1 VGLEVGQGLQ
11 GWQVGQCGQIT
22 TGHGWQMEGQLGQ
35 LRHLGLISSSA
46 VNHFSVVVIN
56 NAAWVFQ
63 IASLHL
69 LRSRPSKLNQVLRHW
84 IHLGPGQHS
93 TATMA
98 AITRAEIDS
107 IYD

>member
-1 VGLEVGQGLQ
+1 MGLEVGQGLQ

-35 LRHLGLISSSA
+35 LRHLGLISSLA
-46 VNHFSVVVIN
+46 VSDFPVVVN